1 MQYDGGNEA
10 GLNKEYGGLI
20 SQMLANE
27 GETEEGSYVPPFA
40 STSNLPQAPYYL
52 PYQNASGF

>member
-1 MQYDGGNEA
+1 MEYGES
-10 GLNKEYGGLI
+10 KVYGGLI
-20 SQMLANE
+20 GEMLENE
-27 GETEEGSYVPPFA
+27 GETEEGAYIPPFA